1 MSTVL
6 PYLTPKRNNPVLKHE
21 DMEELSGITMTR
33 LSCSVHDDRYVVMSK
48 DNHMEANRLTV
59 ELLEA
64 LLQLRC
70 MASGNE
76 ECIFTIATGRQM
88 WW

>member
-1 MSTVL
+1 ML
-6 PYLTPKRNNPVLKHE
+6 KRNNSVLKHE
-21 DMEELSGITMTR
+21 DMEELYGITMTR

-76 ECIFTIATGRQM
+76 ERIFTIDVERQM